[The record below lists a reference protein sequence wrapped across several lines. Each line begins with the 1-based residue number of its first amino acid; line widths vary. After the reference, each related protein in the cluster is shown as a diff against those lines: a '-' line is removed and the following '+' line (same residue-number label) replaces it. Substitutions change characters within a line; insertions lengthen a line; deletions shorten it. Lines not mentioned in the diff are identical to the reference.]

1 MPDATVRPTLP
12 QPQYDECFTN
22 CTNLL
27 LFHSSSCRSIL
38 QWHFAIEANL
48 RQKEIIFCFSWKI
61 FFNFFR
67 FLLFGSSFRSGHISG
82 QRCRYTFS
90 LRDSSIFFATFL
102 SLSYLPTYIG
112 TLLPIFLLRSSLPC
126 SIPILF
132 TICLSFFCFISLYY
146 TYQPTS
152 VHCYLYFSNIC
163 LYHVWLTFICSF
175 FLRFL
180 K

>member
-1 MPDATVRPTLP
+1 MRPFDRL
-12 QPQYDECFTN
+12 
-22 CTNLL
+22 
-27 LFHSSSCRSIL
+27 CRSHSTTNASQIVPICYYFIAL
-38 QWHFAIEANL
+38 AVDLFYNGISQLKRISDKRKIYFAFPE
-48 RQKEIIFCFSWKI
+48 KFSSI
-61 FFNFFR
+61 FFA
-67 FLLFGSSFRSGHISG
+67 SFCSA

-132 TICLSFFCFISLYY
+132 AICLSFFCFISLYY

-163 LYHVWLTFICSF
+163 LYHV
-175 FLRFL
+175 
-180 K
+180 